1 MKFGVPIVDLTCG
14 INLAF
19 GITTALYNRSITNQ
33 VLIILNYQT
42 IVLLLIY
49 K

>member
-1 MKFGVPIVDLTCG
+1 MDITGDNSPMKFGVPIVDLTCG

-33 VLIILNYQT
+33 VLNYF
-42 IVLLLIY
+42 
-49 K
+49 